1 MITNLDI
8 YAVLL
13 LAKKSQFTRFFV
25 SKIFGPKIRS
35 CKFFDK
41 SQVCS
46 GQTILKHVAFSCD
59 EQSNE
64 HFFCYV
70 SPMFPVLGGSKD
82 NLPWNRQ

>member
-1 MITNLDI
+1 M
-8 YAVLL
+8 YALL
-13 LAKKSQFTRFFV
+13 V
-25 SKIFGPKIRS
+25 CKIFGPKIRS